1 VNFLIPFLSIF
12 PLVYFA
18 SFFYSIKQILSKQ
31 HDGILFF
38 FIFGLPIYITTLS
51 VLTLYG
57 LGDFIPI
64 VQYTKEIIVLMTLGL
79 LMYELKEYPKLTS
92 LDKIVLTY
100 FFYNLIYIFIPLGGY
115 SIFEKAIAFKN
126 IAFFPFIY
134 FIGRIIKPEII
145 WVSKYK
151 ILICILAIATG
162 TILLFEI
169 VTYTHLQTITGYADY
184 NFRFL
189 GIEPTG
195 NNGLTWTFE
204 IEGGIKRFASFF
216 ANPLEHAAATLLTIS
231 VLIALLSKKD
241 SENRKLILLSVL
253 AALISVVFALSRASL
268 AGFLLV
274 LYVYAIV
281 TKRKKI
287 LLAFHIVMALI
298 LITIL
303 YFLTDHTLSEFIINT
318 FNFSNSSSLSHLVEW
333 VDGIESITAHPL
345 GIGLGE
351 SGRIAGELGL
361 NTGGENQLIILG
373 VQTGI
378 ISIILYLAILII
390 SIRWSVKL
398 FTKTTGKSK
407 QLGILLFVFKVGM
420 IIPMLTASIESY
432 LYISYMGW
440 FLTGLL
446 SSIYQQLIIK
456 KDYDVS

>member
-1 VNFLIPFLSIF
+1 MS
-12 PLVYFA
+12 
-18 SFFYSIKQILSKQ
+18 
-31 HDGILFF
+31 
-38 FIFGLPIYITTLS
+38 
-51 VLTLYG
+51 
-57 LGDFIPI
+57 
-64 VQYTKEIIVLMTLGL
+64 LGL
-79 LMYELKEYPKLTS
+79 LIYELKEYPRLTN
-92 LDKIVLTY
+92 LDKIVLIY
-100 FFYNLIYIFIPLGGY
+100 FLYNLIYIVLPIGGY
-115 SIFEKAIAFKN
+115 NMFERAIAFKN

-134 FIGRIIKPEII
+134 FIGRMITPETI

-162 TILLFEI
+162 FILLFEI
-169 VTYTHLQTITGYADY
+169 ATYTHLQTITGYADY
-184 NFRFL
+184 NFTFL
-189 GIEPTG
+189 GVEPTG
-195 NNGLTWTFE
+195 NDGLTWTFE

-231 VLIALLSKKD
+231 VLIALLTKKD
-241 SENRKLILLSVL
+241 KENRNIILLAVL
-253 AALISVVFALSRASL
+253 AALLSVIFALSRASL

-274 LYVYAIV
+274 IYLYAIV
-281 TKRKKI
+281 TKMKNI
-287 LLAFHIVMALI
+287 LLLFHIVMALV

-333 VDGIESITAHPL
+333 VDGIQSISTHPL

-378 ISIILYLAILII
+378 ISTLLYLAILII
-390 SIRWSVKL
+390 SISWSVKL

-407 QLGILLFVFKVGM
+407 QLGVLLFVFKVGM

-456 KDYDVS
+456 KEYGFS

>member
-1 VNFLIPFLSIF
+1 
-12 PLVYFA
+12 
-18 SFFYSIKQILSKQ
+18 
-31 HDGILFF
+31 
-38 FIFGLPIYITTLS
+38 
-51 VLTLYG
+51 
-57 LGDFIPI
+57 
-64 VQYTKEIIVLMTLGL
+64 MTLGL
-79 LMYELKEYPKLTS
+79 LMYELKEYPNLTI
-92 LDKIVLTY
+92 LDKIVLIY
-100 FFYNLIYIFIPLGGY
+100 FFYNLLYIFLPVGGY
-115 SIFEKAIAFKN
+115 SVFEKAIAFKN
-126 IAFFPFIY
+126 MAFFPFIY
-134 FIGRIIKPEII
+134 FIGRVIKPETI
-145 WVSKYK
+145 WLSKYK
-151 ILICILAIATG
+151 SLICILALATG

-169 VTYTHLQTITGYADY
+169 STYTHLQTITGYADY

-189 GIEPTG
+189 GVEPTG
-195 NNGLTWTFE
+195 NDGLTWTFE

-216 ANPLEHAAATLLTIS
+216 ANPLEHAAATLLTIA
-231 VLIALLSKKD
+231 VLLSLLSKKD
-241 SENRKLILLSVL
+241 GTNRNIILLTAL
-253 AALISVVFALSRASL
+253 AALVSVIFALSRASL

-274 LYVYAIV
+274 VYIYAIV
-281 TKRKKI
+281 TKRKRI
-287 LLAFHIVMALI
+287 LLAFHISMALI
-298 LITIL
+298 LIVIL

-333 VDGIESITAHPL
+333 VDGIESITSNPF

-378 ISIILYLAILII
+378 ISIILYLAMLII
-390 SIRWSVKL
+390 SISWSIKL

-456 KDYDVS
+456 KVYVVS

>member
-1 VNFLIPFLSIF
+1 MNFLIPFLSVF

-18 SFFYSIKQILSKQ
+18 SFFYSVKQTLSKQ
-31 HDGILFF
+31 HEGILIF

-51 VLTLYG
+51 ILNLYG
-57 LGDFIPI
+57 LGVFIPV
-64 VQYTKEIIVLMTLGL
+64 VQYTKEIIVLITLGL
-79 LMYELKEYPKLTS
+79 LIYELKEYPRLNN
-92 LDKIVLTY
+92 LDKIVLVY
-100 FFYNLIYIFIPLGGY
+100 FFYNLIYIFLPIGGY
-115 SIFEKAIAFKN
+115 SVFEKAIAFKN

-134 FIGRIIKPEII
+134 FIGRLINPETV

-162 TILLFEI
+162 SILLFEI
-169 VTYTHLQTITGYADY
+169 TTYTHLQTITGYAEY
-184 NFRFL
+184 NFKFL
-189 GIEPTG
+189 GVEPTG
-195 NNGLTWTFE
+195 NDGLTWTFE

-216 ANPLEHAAATLLTIS
+216 ANPLEHAAATLLTIA
-231 VLIALLSKKD
+231 VLISLLSKKD
-241 SENRKLILLSVL
+241 GANRNIILMAVL
-253 AALISVVFALSRASL
+253 AALVSVIFALSRASL

-274 LYVYAIV
+274 VYIYAIV

-287 LLAFHIVMALI
+287 LLAFHIVMAAI
-298 LITIL
+298 LIVIL

-333 VDGIESITAHPL
+333 VDGIESITSHPL

-378 ISIILYLAILII
+378 ISIILYLSMLII
-390 SIRWSVKL
+390 SINWSVKL

-407 QLGILLFVFKVGM
+407 QLGILLFIFKVGM

-432 LYISYMGW
+432 LYISYLGW

-446 SSIYQQLIIK
+446 SSIYQQLINK
-456 KDYDVS
+456 KEYGVS

>member
-57 LGDFIPI
+57 LGDLIPI

-79 LMYELKEYPKLTS
+79 LMYELKEYPSLTI
-92 LDKIVLTY
+92 LDKIVLIY
-100 FFYNLIYIFIPLGGY
+100 FFYTLIYIFIPLGGY

-134 FIGRIIKPEII
+134 FIGRVIKPETI
-145 WVSKYK
+145 WLSKYK

-169 VTYTHLQTITGYADY
+169 GTYTHLQTISGYADY

-189 GIEPTG
+189 GVEPTG
-195 NNGLTWTFE
+195 NDGLTWTFE

-216 ANPLEHAAATLLTIS
+216 ANPLEHAAATLLTIA
-231 VLIALLSKKD
+231 VLLALLSKKD
-241 SENRKLILLSVL
+241 GTNRNIILLTAL
-253 AALISVVFALSRASL
+253 AALVSVIFALSRASL
-268 AGFLLV
+268 AGILLV
-274 LYVYAIV
+274 VYIYAIV
-281 TKRKKI
+281 TKRERI
-287 LLAFHIVMALI
+287 LLAFHISMAII
-298 LITIL
+298 LIVIL

-333 VDGIESITAHPL
+333 VDGIESITSHPL

-361 NTGGENQLIILG
+361 NIGGENQLIILG

-378 ISIILYLAILII
+378 ISIILYLAMLII

-398 FTKTTGKSK
+398 FMKTTGKSK

-446 SSIYQQLIIK
+446 SSIYQQLLIK
-456 KDYDVS
+456 KVYVVS

>member
-1 VNFLIPFLSIF
+1 MNFLIPFLSIF

-18 SFFYSIKQILSKQ
+18 SFFYSVKETLSKQ
-31 HDGILFF
+31 HDGILIF

-51 VLTLYG
+51 ILNLYG
-57 LGDFIPI
+57 LGDFIPL
-64 VQYTKEIIVLMTLGL
+64 VQYTKEIIVLITLGL
-79 LMYELKEYPKLTS
+79 LIYELEEYPSLTN
-92 LDKIVLTY
+92 LDKIILVY
-100 FFYNLIYIFIPLGGY
+100 FFYNLIYIFLPIGGY

-134 FIGRIIKPEII
+134 FIGRLIKPETI

-151 ILICILAIATG
+151 ILICIIAIASG
-162 TILLFEI
+162 SVLLLEI
-169 VTYTHLQTITGYADY
+169 ATYTHLQSITGYSDY
-184 NFRFL
+184 NFTFL

-195 NNGLTWTFE
+195 HDGLTWTFE

-216 ANPLEHAAATLLTIS
+216 ANPLEHAAATLLTIA
-231 VLIALLSKKD
+231 VLIALMSKQD
-241 SENRKLILLSVL
+241 SANRNIILLTIL
-253 AALISVVFALSRASL
+253 AALLSVVFALSRASL

-274 LYVYAIV
+274 IYIFAIV
-281 TKRKKI
+281 TKKKKI
-287 LLAFHIVMALI
+287 LLAFHIAMAVI
-298 LITIL
+298 LIVIL

-378 ISIILYLAILII
+378 ISISLYISMLII
-390 SIRWSVKL
+390 SIHWSIKL
-398 FTKTTGKSK
+398 FTKSSGKSK

-432 LYISYMGW
+432 LYISYLGW

-456 KDYDVS
+456 KEYGVF

>member
-1 VNFLIPFLSIF
+1 M
-12 PLVYFA
+12 
-18 SFFYSIKQILSKQ
+18 
-31 HDGILFF
+31 
-38 FIFGLPIYITTLS
+38 
-51 VLTLYG
+51 
-57 LGDFIPI
+57 
-64 VQYTKEIIVLMTLGL
+64 MTLGL
-79 LMYELKEYPKLTS
+79 LMYELKEYPSLTS
-92 LDKIVLTY
+92 LDKIVLIY
-100 FFYNLIYIFIPLGGY
+100 FIYNLIYIVIPLGGY

-134 FIGRIIKPEII
+134 FIGRIIKPETI
-145 WVSKYK
+145 WLSKYK

-162 TILLFEI
+162 SILLFEI
-169 VTYTHLQTITGYADY
+169 ATYTHLQTITGYADY

-241 SENRKLILLSVL
+241 SENRKLILVAVL

-274 LYVYAIV
+274 LYLYAIV
-281 TKRKKI
+281 TKRKNI
-287 LLAFHIVMALI
+287 LLVFHIVMAAI

-303 YFLTDHTLSEFIINT
+303 YFLTDQTLSEFIINT

-333 VDGIESITAHPL
+333 VDGIESITANPL

-378 ISIILYLAILII
+378 ISIILYLTMLII

-398 FTKTTGKSK
+398 FTRTTGKSK

-456 KDYDVS
+456 KDYDVSRKYN

>member
-57 LGDFIPI
+57 LGDLIPI

-79 LMYELKEYPKLTS
+79 LMYELKEYPNLTI
-92 LDKIVLTY
+92 LDKIVLIY
-100 FFYNLIYIFIPLGGY
+100 FFYNLLYIFLPVGGY
-115 SIFEKAIAFKN
+115 SVFEKAIAFKN
-126 IAFFPFIY
+126 MAFFPFIY
-134 FIGRIIKPEII
+134 FIGRVIKPETI
-145 WVSKYK
+145 WLSKYK
-151 ILICILAIATG
+151 SLICILALATG

-169 VTYTHLQTITGYADY
+169 STYTHLQTITGYADY

-189 GIEPTG
+189 GVEPTG
-195 NNGLTWTFE
+195 NDGLTWTFE

-216 ANPLEHAAATLLTIS
+216 ANPLEHAAATLLTIA
-231 VLIALLSKKD
+231 VLLSLLSKKD
-241 SENRKLILLSVL
+241 GTNRNIILLTAL
-253 AALISVVFALSRASL
+253 AALVSVIFALSRASL

-274 LYVYAIV
+274 VYIYAIV
-281 TKRKKI
+281 TKRKRI
-287 LLAFHIVMALI
+287 LLAFHISMALI
-298 LITIL
+298 LIVIL

-333 VDGIESITAHPL
+333 VDGIESITSNPF

-378 ISIILYLAILII
+378 ISIILYLAMLII
-390 SIRWSVKL
+390 SISWSIKL

-456 KDYDVS
+456 KVYVVS